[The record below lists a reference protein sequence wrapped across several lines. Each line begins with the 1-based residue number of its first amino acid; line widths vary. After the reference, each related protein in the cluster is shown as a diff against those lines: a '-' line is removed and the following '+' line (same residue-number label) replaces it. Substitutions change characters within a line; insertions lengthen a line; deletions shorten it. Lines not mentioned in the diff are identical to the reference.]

1 MVTVLTIL
9 HIIVCVFLIFV
20 VLLQAGKGG
29 GMGLAFG
36 SGQAATMF
44 GGSGAGNLLTRV
56 TAATAIVFMLTSLTL
71 AYLASKGGRSDWLKD
86 VERTSDA
93 QAKREAAAMQKLA
106 SDAGPKAEAPQ
117 PPAPASSEA
126 PATPATPAEES
137 KPETPAPE
145 KAPAKAEEKPADK
158 AAE

>member
-1 MVTVLTIL
+1 
-9 HIIVCVFLIFV
+9 
-20 VLLQAGKGG
+20 
-29 GMGLAFG
+29 GLAFG

-106 SDAGPKAEAPQ
+106 SDAGPKAEGPQAPA
-117 PPAPASSEA
+117 PKSEAPASSEA
-126 PATPATPAEES
+126 PATPATPVEER

-158 AAE
+158 ASDKPAQKPADKPADKP